1 MLKDAL
7 QERTKLWS
15 GLGDEDLDLLAVH
28 EAYQYLSR
36 TFVDDAAKNT
46 VANQQGNN
54 CLHFVSFF
62 SWNHFHENFVKMI
75 LLVVFLLSSIQK
87 LLTIY
92 FSRYGDEH

>member
-46 VANQQGNN
+46 VANQQGTN

-62 SWNHFHENFVKMI
+62 FREINFTKNFVKII
-75 LLVVFLLSSIQK
+75 LLVVVYLSKNFLLS
-87 LLTIY
+87 IY
-92 FSRYGDEH
+92 FKVR